1 MSQEIV
7 LKNAKRDER
16 LKNVLFPNGYMVG
29 VKMLTKGDLE
39 NMTKIRKPSGK
50 RTTCQL
56 ISQVWYVGKTIV
68 ATKDDL
74 ECYAAAEILGFGKK
88 MAEDASERYVGWQFS
103 NSEAAKNACDS
114 AIRFDYDTYEAVKF
128 GPLNKFDFEPD
139 VVLFY
144 GNAAQMLVVISA
156 FLRDKGGVLNFTS
169 TGINACGAVI
179 PAVVKT
185 NEPKVA
191 IPGNAWRLLAL
202 PNYTDLICGIPG
214 KILDE
219 IIDNA
224 EKLRN
229 TGAARYPTAYQH
241 IDWAAQPPAAELLKD
256 DGYPVWLK
264 Q

>member
-1 MSQEIV
+1 MSKEIV

-29 VKMLTKGDLE
+29 VKMLTIEDLE
-39 NMTKIRKPSGK
+39 NMDKVRKPSGK

-56 ISQVWYVGKTIV
+56 ISQAWYIGKTII

-74 ECYAAAEILGFGKK
+74 ECYAAAEILGFDKR
-88 MAEDASERYVGWQFS
+88 MSIDASERYVGWQFS
-103 NSEAAKNACDS
+103 NGEAAKKACDN
-114 AIRFDYDTYEAVKF
+114 AIRFDYGTYKAVKF
-128 GPLNKFDFEPD
+128 GPLYKFDHEPD
-139 VVLFY
+139 AVLFY

-156 FLRDKGGVLNFTS
+156 FLRDKGGVLNFSS

-179 PAVVKT
+179 PDVVKS
-185 NEPKVA
+185 NEPRVA

-219 IIDNA
+219 IIENA

-241 IDWAAQPPAAELLKD
+241 IDWPAQPPVAELLKD
-256 DGYPVWLK
+256 DGYAVWLK
-264 Q
+264 R